1 MLRLFNQVKILWE
14 LLENEPISNF
24 LSGPNTEHFQLK
36 WLCIT
41 LGLKEK
47 KNASHRVNSEP
58 TSKISLFAFGDVASR
73 KTLMATGIFTSSPSG
88 THRPCINTGVLFL
101 QAVIAC

>member
-36 WLCIT
+36 WLCIA

-47 KNASHRVNSEP
+47 KMHR
-58 TSKISLFAFGDVASR
+58 T
-73 KTLMATGIFTSSPSG
+73 M
-88 THRPCINTGVLFL
+88 
-101 QAVIAC
+101 